1 MVRAVSDLNRGS
13 GMLSYWACAPMAKSA
28 KDGGKDRKHDRTGTG
43 RSRESW
49 QDDFDTRLDRA
60 RSRRPPETP
69 QDGKARGTAMGTAF
83 RIASELIAGLIVGG
97 FIGWQLDEWLETTP
111 VFLLIFFILGAA
123 AGIWNVIR
131 TALQM
136 QAETQGS
143 AATKNEPG
151 SKGENG

>member
-1 MVRAVSDLNRGS
+1 MVRAVSDLCRGS

-28 KDGGKDRKHDRTGTG
+28 KDGGEDRKHDRTGKG

-60 RSRRPPETP
+60 RSRWSPETP

-97 FIGWQLDEWLETTP
+97 FVGWQLDEWLETSP

-136 QAETQGS
+136 QAEAQKS
-143 AATKNEPG
+143 AASKEPG